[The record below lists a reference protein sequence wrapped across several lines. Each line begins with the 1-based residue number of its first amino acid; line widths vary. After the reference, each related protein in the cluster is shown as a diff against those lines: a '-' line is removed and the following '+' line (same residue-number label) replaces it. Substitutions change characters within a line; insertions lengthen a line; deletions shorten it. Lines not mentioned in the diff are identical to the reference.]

1 MDAIEAIRT
10 RRSMPLA
17 EGGIPRELVE
27 ELIELATCAP
37 NHRLTEPWRFTIVE
51 GGGLEQLGRFWGAQA
66 AAKAEPAQRDK
77 IIDNEVRK
85 LKRAPIVIVVSTR
98 TAADPEMAEEDFAA
112 TAAAVENILVAAHAR
127 GLAGMW
133 RTGKMVHDPEVK
145 RYLGLDPSDRIVASI
160 YLGQTALAEAKPMPR
175 QVASVIR
182 WMDGAP
188 V

>member
-1 MDAIEAIRT
+1 
-10 RRSMPLA
+10 MPLA
-17 EGGIPRELVE
+17 EGRVPREVVE

-51 GGGLEQLGRFWGAQA
+51 GDGLEHLGRFWGART

-85 LKRAPIVIVVSTR
+85 LKRAPLVIVVSTR
-98 TAADPEMAEEDFAA
+98 TADDPEMAEEDFAA

-127 GLAGMW
+127 GLAAMW

-160 YLGQTALAEAKPMPR
+160 YLGHTALAEAKPMPR
-175 QVASVIR
+175 QLTSVIR
-182 WMDGAP
+182 WIDGAQA
-188 V
+188 